1 MNNDYSSE
9 LNNARE
15 AISRG
20 DKKTAQQ
27 ILADILNHDSQN
39 VDAWLLLADILD
51 NPDQR
56 IESLKRVLQISPN
69 NVIAKKRL
77 DELTA
82 SHLQIDDGRQVM
94 PSKTSN
100 APARIPT
107 KTKKT
112 SPIILGLMFIAA
124 CVLVIL
130 IATIAINSSS
140 LPPHTV
146 NDLYDTGKLV
156 NYYIVVDKSL
166 SKDDA
171 MKLIRYYQGQH
182 SGYTDLN
189 IIFFCDKTY
198 ASESFTNSSVPE
210 SEIYAHMLYWYYT
223 GWAGTK
229 FYNDI
234 TNPDLIDYPT
244 LGSACK

>member
-1 MNNDYSSE
+1 MNNDYSLK

-15 AISRG
+15 AISNG

-51 NPDQR
+51 DPNHR

-77 DELTA
+77 DELA
-82 SHLQIDDGRQVM
+82 VSHTQMDDSGQVM

-100 APARIPT
+100 AATRIPT
-107 KTKKT
+107 KKKKT
-112 SPIILGLMFIAA
+112 SPIILGLMLLSA
-124 CVLVIL
+124 CILVIL
-130 IATIAINSSS
+130 IAVIAINSNS
-140 LPPHTV
+140 LPSHTV
-146 NDLYDTGKLV
+146 NDIYDTGKLV
-156 NYYIVVDKSL
+156 DYYIVVDKSL

-171 MKLIRYYQGQH
+171 MKLINYYQGQH
-182 SGYTDLN
+182 SGYYALN

-198 ASESFTNSSVPE
+198 AAEKFVQSSVPE
-210 SEIYAHMLYWYYT
+210 SEIYAHMLYWYQT
-223 GWAGTK
+223 GSPGTK
-229 FYNDI
+229 FLNDI
-234 TNPDLIDYPT
+234 TNPDFTDYPT
-244 LGSACK
+244 FGSACK

>member
-1 MNNDYSSE
+1 MNNDYSSK

-27 ILADILNHDSQN
+27 ILADILNHDNQN

-51 NPDQR
+51 NPQHR

-77 DELTA
+77 DELTV
-82 SHLQIDDGRQVM
+82 SHTQIDDRRQVM
-94 PSKTSN
+94 PSKISN
-100 APARIPT
+100 ASARIPT

-112 SPIILGLMFIAA
+112 SPIILGLMFLAA
-124 CVLVIL
+124 CALVIL
-130 IATIAINSSS
+130 IAIIAINSSS

-156 NYYIVVDKSL
+156 DY
-166 SKDDA
+166 
-171 MKLIRYYQGQH
+171 
-182 SGYTDLN
+182 
-189 IIFFCDKTY
+189 
-198 ASESFTNSSVPE
+198 
-210 SEIYAHMLYWYYT
+210 LY
-223 GWAGTK
+223 
-229 FYNDI
+229 
-234 TNPDLIDYPT
+234 
-244 LGSACK
+244 CC